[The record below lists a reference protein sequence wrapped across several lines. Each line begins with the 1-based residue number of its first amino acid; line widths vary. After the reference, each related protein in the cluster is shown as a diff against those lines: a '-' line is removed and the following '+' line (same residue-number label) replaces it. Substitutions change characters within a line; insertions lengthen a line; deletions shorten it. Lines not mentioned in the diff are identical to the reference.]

1 MFSAAL
7 ERALRVA
14 FEAHAGQT
22 RKGLERVPYATHS
35 AHVALIL
42 ARTGADEITLA
53 AALLHDVAEDCP
65 GWSVA
70 RLEREFGSE
79 VARVVGELTEDK
91 SLTWEQ
97 RKRHQVECV
106 PQLSERALRVKAAD
120 KLHNLRTLA
129 ADLARAGDR
138 ELVWGRFHGGRE
150 RTLALSREL
159 VVALAARL
167 PEEFARELGAA
178 LDELERAARG

>member
-22 RKGLERVPYATHS
+22 RKGRESVPYATHS

-42 ARTGADEITLA
+42 ARRGADETALA

-65 GWSVA
+65 AWSVA
-70 RLEREFGSE
+70 RIEREFGAD
-79 VARVVGELTEDK
+79 VAGVVAELTEDK
-91 SLTWEQ
+91 SRSWEE
-97 RKRHQVECV
+97 RKRHQVEVV
-106 PQLSERALRVKAAD
+106 PALSPRALLVEAAD

-129 ADLARAGDR
+129 ADLAGAQDR
-138 ELVWGRFHGGRE
+138 ELVWRRFRGGRE
-150 RTLALSREL
+150 RTLAISREL
-159 VVALAARL
+159 VTALGARL
-167 PEEFARELGAA
+167 PADFARELGAA
-178 LDELERAARG
+178 LDELECAARE